1 MYLKE
6 KIYMM
11 IRALTSLLFI
21 LLLTL
26 RSIIADPFVQ
36 IMGAMPDDGDKDLT
50 IAVKV

>member
-1 MYLKE
+1 
-6 KIYMM
+6 M